1 MHITDTSHGND
12 ETADT
17 EADLRHPVLA
27 DEKFEIVTQPVEISS
42 NDAVERVIG
51 WLSQKLW
58 SLGATRDVQRVQLR
72 YKPYFEF
79 EETFRKKI
87 FWGDN
92 NVYDGVIVVDG
103 LTGVVRPVLKEQ
115 IETAV
120 ERVDE
125 IDLGTARNRANR
137 NRIKISATKPLCRYL
152 SRC

>member
-1 MHITDTSHGND
+1 MHDTDTSHGND

-58 SLGATRDVQRVQLR
+58 SLSATRDVQRVQLR
-72 YKPYFEF
+72 YKSYFEF

-87 FWGDN
+87 FWSDN
-92 NVYDGVIVVDG
+92 SVYNGVIVVDG
-103 LTGVVRPVLKEQ
+103 
-115 IETAV
+115 
-120 ERVDE
+120 
-125 IDLGTARNRANR
+125 
-137 NRIKISATKPLCRYL
+137 
-152 SRC
+152 